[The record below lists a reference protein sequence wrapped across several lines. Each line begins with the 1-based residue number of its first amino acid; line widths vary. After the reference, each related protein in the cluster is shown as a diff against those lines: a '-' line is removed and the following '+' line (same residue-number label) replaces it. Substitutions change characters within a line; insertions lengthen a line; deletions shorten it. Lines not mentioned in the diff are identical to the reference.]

1 MLTGPRFGP
10 KAGGTP
16 AKLVVLLHGVA
27 ADGQDLIG
35 LAPYWADDVPHALF
49 VAPNA
54 PEPSPV
60 NPRGYQWFSLDD
72 FGVAAMSAGAQT
84 AAVALNGF
92 LDGMLDELGL
102 DDGDLAL
109 VGFSQGCMM
118 ALQVALRRPQA
129 CAGVV
134 GYSGM
139 LLNGGALGQE
149 ITARPPVML
158 IHGADD
164 PVVPPQC
171 LGLAE
176 AALTEAQVPV
186 VSHLHANLAHGID
199 EAGIER
205 GRGFLGERLAA
216 S

>member
-1 MLTGPRFGP
+1 MLSGPTLGP
-10 KAGGTP
+10 KAGGRP
-16 AKLVVLLHGVA
+16 KKLVVLLHGVA

-35 LAPYWADDVPHALF
+35 LAPYWAENLPTAMF
-49 VAPNA
+49 VAPNG

-60 NPRGYQWFSLDD
+60 NPQGYQWFSLDD
-72 FGVAAMSAGAQT
+72 FGIEAMSAGARW
-84 AAVALNGF
+84 AAAALNGF
-92 LDGMLDELGL
+92 LDGTLEAHGL
-102 DDGDLAL
+102 EDADLAL

-118 ALQVALRRPQA
+118 ALEVALRRPRP

-139 LLNGGALGQE
+139 LLNGAGLARE
-149 ITARPPVML
+149 ITARPPVLL

-176 AALTEAQVPV
+176 AALAAENVPV
-186 VSHLHANLAHGID
+186 ECHLHPQLAHGID
-199 EAGIER
+199 EAGIAR
-205 GRGFLGERLAA
+205 GRAFLEERLA
-216 S
+216 